1 MYLLHWDLCL
11 SYAMHIFIYSY
22 SESGPT
28 WYLFIIVVNCK
39 SVLSQAFD
47 IELIYVYY
55 KMNKSD
61 EMYPC
66 NLLLIYF
73 GHTSSSHDS
82 LETLFAGAKR
92 IWGTQNRS

>member
-1 MYLLHWDLCL
+1 M
-11 SYAMHIFIYSY
+11 
-22 SESGPT
+22 
-28 WYLFIIVVNCK
+28 V
-39 SVLSQAFD
+39 SVLSQTFN

-73 GHTSSSHDS
+73 GHTFSSHDS
-82 LETLFAGAKR
+82 LETLIAGAKR
-92 IWGTQNRS
+92 IWGAQNRS

>member
-1 MYLLHWDLCL
+1 MDHQMYLLHWDLCL

-22 SESGPT
+22 SESHM
-28 WYLFIIVVNCK
+28 V
-39 SVLSQAFD
+39 SVLSQTFN

-73 GHTSSSHDS
+73 GHTFSSHDS
-82 LETLFAGAKR
+82 LETLIAGAKR